1 MISPQLN
8 GQTLVIHS
16 CMAGARGGAGAG
28 GRACLCC
35 FADIRCHRLGGP
47 QCGAPAAAGR
57 GRVRPV
63 RSGRVRVERRGSA
76 TGRRGGGCPGAAPGA
91 RGSQGGARPT
101 VHGRGAVRRRPHM
114 LLPRAPMR
122 ALRTL
127 TRLPA
132 RSPPRPLPPRPPP
145 LARRPALPSLSCPPL
160 VLPSLPVLRLRA
172 GDRLDPAHSA
182 TQRRQGCRH
191 AGGGARGGGGMTV
204 QNGEPFLA
212 SFRGA
217 REEDGRG
224 REASTVRSLCS

>member
-1 MISPQLN
+1 M
-8 GQTLVIHS
+8 
-16 CMAGARGGAGAG
+16 
-28 GRACLCC
+28 CC